1 MLEMDVMLKDAAS
14 LTSKYV
20 GETEKRISAAF
31 SEAEERG
38 MFLVINE
45 GDTFVRRRDDLDQ
58 NHEVSAVNAMLTC
71 MERHTQPFG
80 FTTNLGKN
88 IDPAAKRRFL
98 FKVAFDYL
106 KPEQSVLAFAHFF
119 KLDCSLA
126 DMQKGPR
133 LVPADFVNVR
143 KQIDFMRGDMT
154 EERLLRLLAL
164 EAKERA
170 DIYNAQLYNGKD
182 GGFGFG
188 TK

>member
-1 MLEMDVMLKDAAS
+1 
-14 LTSKYV
+14 
-20 GETEKRISAAF
+20 
-31 SEAEERG
+31 
-38 MFLVINE
+38 
-45 GDTFVRRRDDLDQ
+45 
-58 NHEVSAVNAMLTC
+58 
-71 MERHTQPFG
+71 
-80 FTTNLGKN
+80 
-88 IDPAAKRRFL
+88 
-98 FKVAFDYL
+98 
-106 KPEQSVLAFAHFF
+106 
-119 KLDCSLA
+119 
-126 DMQKGPR
+126 MQKGPR